1 MKIAHVIF
9 TRGFAGSERGTAEM
23 CNAQAEHH
31 QVWCIVSSNNRSEAG
46 ASIVE
51 RLDPRVKVV
60 PLSHVFRNFHLKRA
74 LRKIDPDVVHTHLG
88 QASMRVSE
96 LDLGHPTIA
105 TLHNRF
111 NEKHA
116 RLDGVLCITT
126 HQERTIGRQFNG
138 LSWRIHNSYVPHRRL
153 SADEI
158 ARCREDAG
166 AAPDEYLVGGIGRM
180 VKIKAFELLIEAFE
194 KAALPDGR
202 LVIIGE
208 GKELENLKA
217 MAGERVRFLGYREDA
232 RDFFQAFDLFVC
244 PSRVEYF
251 GRVCLEALDG
261 GAPVITTAEG
271 EPEFYVPRY
280 GGTVVPKDDVD
291 AMAAAIREHHAART
305 PHATHDLSQFELPNV
320 VAHVDTIYEELVAA
334 HRAQAV

>member
-1 MKIAHVIF
+1 MKLAHVIF

-23 CNAQAEHH
+23 CNAQAERHE
-31 QVWCIVSSNNRSEAG
+31 VWIIVGSHNRSEAG
-46 ASIVE
+46 ASILE
-51 RLDPRVKVV
+51 RLDPRVQVIE
-60 PLSHVFRNFHLKRA
+60 LSHVFRNFQLKRA
-74 LRKIDPDVVHTHLG
+74 LKQIAPDLIHTHLG
-88 QASMRVSE
+88 QASMRVGE
-96 LDLGHPTIA
+96 LDLGIPTIA

-126 HQERTIGRQFNG
+126 HQERTIGQEFAGR
-138 LSWRIHNSYVPHRRL
+138 SWRIHNSYVPHRRL
-153 SADEI
+153 SPDEI
-158 ARCREDAG
+158 AECRRFAG

-180 VKIKAFELLIEAFE
+180 VKIKAFELLLEAYE
-194 KAALPDGR
+194 KAALPDAR

-208 GKELENLKA
+208 GVELENLKA
-217 MAGERVRFLGYREDA
+217 AAGDRVRFLGYREDA

-261 GAPVITTAEG
+261 GVPVITTAEG

-280 GGTVVPKDDVD
+280 GGTVVPKDDAD
-291 AMAAAIREHHAART
+291 AMAAAIRQHHAAKT
-305 PHATHDLSQFELPNV
+305 PHATHDLTQYELPAV
-320 VAHVDTIYEELVAA
+320 VAHVDEIYAELVAA
-334 HRAQAV
+334 HRTQTV